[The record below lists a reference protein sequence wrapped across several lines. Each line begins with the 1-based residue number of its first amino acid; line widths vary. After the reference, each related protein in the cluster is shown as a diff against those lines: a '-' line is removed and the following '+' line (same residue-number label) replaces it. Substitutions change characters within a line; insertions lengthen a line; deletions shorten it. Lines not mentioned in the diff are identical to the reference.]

1 MASTIDQY
9 REAKSTFL
17 KLREQA
23 KKDLLSRFDALSEEL
38 FQIQKE
44 LKEDFGHKIAIPTKP
59 KPGRVRKKTAPVA
72 SKPAAAT
79 APAKSTAPTVSNSK
93 TAAIEKRIAAHKRKM
108 EEAEKAGKLSQV
120 LKDKMYELEDDLR
133 LAREGS

>member
-38 FQIQKE
+38 FHIQKE
-44 LKEDFGHKIAIPTKP
+44 LKEDFGHKIVIPTKP
-59 KPGRVRKKTAPVA
+59 RPGRVRKKTAP
-72 SKPAAAT
+72 
-79 APAKSTAPTVSNSK
+79 APAKAAAPPVHNPK
-93 TAAIEKRIAAHKRKM
+93 VAAIEKRITAQKRKM
-108 EEAEKAGKLSQV
+108 EEAEKAGKLSQA

-133 LAREGS
+133 LAREGT